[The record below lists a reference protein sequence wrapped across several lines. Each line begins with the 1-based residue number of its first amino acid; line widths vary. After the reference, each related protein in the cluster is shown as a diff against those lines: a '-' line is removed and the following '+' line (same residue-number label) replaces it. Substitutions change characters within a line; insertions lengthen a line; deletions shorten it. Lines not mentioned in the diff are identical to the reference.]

1 MNTKTVKTYRLI
13 IKGKVQDVGFRYWFR
28 NLALS
33 FKLNGY
39 VMNRKNN
46 DEVETIV
53 QGNMVDILQIT
64 EKSKIGPKLALVEE
78 VVSKQIFNKIQY
90 KEFKV
95 KYKN

>member
-1 MNTKTVKTYRLI
+1 MNTKRVKTYRLI

-39 VMNRKNN
+39 VMNRKKNN
-46 DEVETIV
+46 QVKIIV
-53 QGNMVDILQIT
+53 QGNIVDIFSIM
-64 EKSKIGPKLALVEE
+64 EKSKIGPELAMVEE
-78 VVSKQIFNKIQY
+78 VISKQIFNNIQY

>member
-1 MNTKTVKTYRLI
+1 MNTKRFKTYRLI

-39 VMNRKNN
+39 VMNRKSN

-53 QGNMVDILQIT
+53 QGNIVDILKIT
-64 EKSKIGPKLALVEE
+64 EKSKIGPELAMVEE
-78 VVSKQIFNKIQY
+78 VISKQIFNNIQY
-90 KEFKV
+90 KKFKV

>member
-39 VMNRKNN
+39 VMNRKNS

-53 QGNMVDILQIT
+53 QGNMVNILKIS
-64 EKSKIGPKLALVEE
+64 EKCKIGPELAIVEE

>member
-1 MNTKTVKTYRLI
+1 MNTKRVKTYRLI

-33 FKLNGY
+33 FKLNVY
-39 VMNRKNN
+39 VMNRKNS

-53 QGNMVDILQIT
+53 QGNLVNILKIS
-64 EKSKIGPKLALVEE
+64 EKCKIGPELAIVEE

>member
-1 MNTKTVKTYRLI
+1 MDIDNIKTYKLI
-13 IKGKVQDVGFRYWFR
+13 IKGKVQNVGFRYWFR
-28 NLALS
+28 NIALS
-33 FKLNGY
+33 LKLNGY
-39 VMNRKNN
+39 VINRKNN

>member
-1 MNTKTVKTYRLI
+1 MNTKRVKTYRII

-33 FKLNGY
+33 LKLNGY
-39 VMNRKNN
+39 VMNRNNN

-53 QGNMVDILQIT
+53 QGNIINILKIV
-64 EKSKIGPKLALVEE
+64 EKSKIGPKLAKVEKII
-78 VVSKQIFNKIQY
+78 SKQIFNKVQY

>member
-1 MNTKTVKTYRLI
+1 MNTKRVKTYRLI

-33 FKLNGY
+33 YKLNGY
-39 VMNRKNN
+39 VMNCKSN

-53 QGNMVDILQIT
+53 QGNMVDILKIT
-64 EKSKIGPKLALVEE
+64 EKSKIGPELAMVEE
-78 VVSKQIFNKIQY
+78 VISKQIFNNIQY

-95 KYKN
+95 KYQN

>member
-1 MNTKTVKTYRLI
+1 MNTKRFKTYRLI

-39 VMNRKNN
+39 VMNRKSNN
-46 DEVETIV
+46 EVETIV
-53 QGNMVDILQIT
+53 QGNMVDILKIT
-64 EKSKIGPKLALVEE
+64 EKSKIGPKLARVEE

>member
-39 VMNRKNN
+39 VMNRKKNN
-46 DEVETIV
+46 EVEIIV
-53 QGNMVDILQIT
+53 QGNIVDILSIM
-64 EKSKIGPKLALVEE
+64 EKSKIGPELAMVEE
-78 VVSKQIFNKIQY
+78 VISKQIFNNIQY

-95 KYKN
+95 KYQN